1 MSATIIHMTPQSYHE
16 TAVWLQQF
24 PEDSALR
31 ILESMKANGVHGSDC
46 DRLADFVNSKR
57 FGTLS

>member
-1 MSATIIHMTPQSYHE
+1 MSATIIHMSPQSFHE

-31 ILESMKANGVHGSDC
+31 IVESLNANGVARSDC
-46 DRLADFVNSKR
+46 DRLVNFVNSKR